1 MMNNDPLIADL
12 TIKLQRIHVL
22 ADILVSLLVDNQQAL
37 ILTEIIMD
45 TSLLQEV

>member
-1 MMNNDPLIADL
+1 MMNNDPLIADF

-22 ADILVSLLVDNQQAL
+22 SDILISLLVDNQQAL

-45 TSLLQEV
+45 TSLLPEV